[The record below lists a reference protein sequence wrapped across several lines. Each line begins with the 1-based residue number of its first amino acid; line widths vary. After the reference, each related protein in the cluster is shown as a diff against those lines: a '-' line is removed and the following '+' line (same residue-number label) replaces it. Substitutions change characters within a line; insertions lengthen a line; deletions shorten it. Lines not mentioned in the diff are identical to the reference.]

1 MISSLVELEMHGRP
15 GLPEKQAPGYSL
27 RAAVS
32 PLLIVL
38 SLVLRLGPGAGSGP
52 ISMSGV
58 FNDLKI
64 FVSFNL
70 VDRLRTVTS

>member
-38 SLVLRLGPGAGSGP
+38 SLVLRLGLVQVQDQSVCRLF
-52 ISMSGV
+52 SM
-58 FNDLKI
+58 
-64 FVSFNL
+64 
-70 VDRLRTVTS
+70 T